1 MAVDKTTTFNSP
13 PSVTVKSLST
23 SESLELVS
31 SGTCQRFL
39 RRFTAEY
46 VASFG
51 RYWGPVRLSAE
62 DLTNK
67 MKRSGKV
74 MATFDKDGGHGISG
88 LSFADVL
95 LLKTKLK
102 SGAVKV
108 EVQYFGDSLDD
119 LVDHIQAQMSHVA
132 AISPGRQII
141 LVLHFPLSVDR
152 EAAATMISR
161 GVMQGIKHITE
172 TWPTAYLSSI
182 CRPGSTAMPVARLF
196 HIPPKCLRKWMKT
209 SRFAPL

>member
-1 MAVDKTTTFNSP
+1 MPTFQSP

-46 VASFG
+46 VASFS

-74 MATFDKDGGHGISG
+74 MATFDKDGRRGISG
-88 LSFADVL
+88 LSFADAL
-95 LLKTKLK
+95 LQKTKLQ

-108 EVQYFGDSLDD
+108 EVLYFGDSLDD
-119 LVDHIQAQMSHVA
+119 LVDHTRAQMSHVA
-132 AISPGRQII
+132 AISPGRRIT

-152 EAAATMISR
+152 EAAAATISR
-161 GVMQGIKHITE
+161 DVIKRIKHAE
-172 TWPTAYLSSI
+172 AWPTIHLSST
-182 CRPGSTAMPVARLF
+182 RPAVPAARL
-196 HIPPKCLRKWMKT
+196 
-209 SRFAPL
+209 

>member
-1 MAVDKTTTFNSP
+1 MAVDKMSKFKSP

-23 SESLELVS
+23 SDSLELVS

-46 VASFG
+46 VASFS

-74 MATFDKDGGHGISG
+74 MATFDKDGRRGISG
-88 LSFADVL
+88 LSFADAIL
-95 LLKTKLK
+95 LRTKLL
-102 SGAVKV
+102 SGAVFV
-108 EVQYFGDSLDD
+108 EVQYFGDSLDG
-119 LVDHIQAQMSHVA
+119 LVDHTRAQMSHVA

-141 LVLHFPLSVDR
+141 LLLHFPLSVDR
-152 EAAATMISR
+152 EAAAAMISR
-161 GVMQGIKHITE
+161 DVMEGIKHTE
-172 TWPTAYLSSI
+172 TWPTYHLSST
-182 CRPGSTAMPVARLF
+182 RGPGSTAVPTARL
-196 HIPPKCLRKWMKT
+196 
-209 SRFAPL
+209 